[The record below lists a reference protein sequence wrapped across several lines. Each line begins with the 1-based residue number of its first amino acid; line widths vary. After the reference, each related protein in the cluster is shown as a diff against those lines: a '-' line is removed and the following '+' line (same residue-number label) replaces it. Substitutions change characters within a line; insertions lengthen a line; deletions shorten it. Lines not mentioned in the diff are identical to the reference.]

1 MATYTALEADI
12 ALISDAVAKED
23 ATNLLAELKA
33 IDAAIL
39 KSSATDL
46 QSYSIANR
54 SASRRA
60 LDELR
65 AQRDQLKA
73 QIRRACYGSV
83 TLIDMNSN
91 SSETE
96 A

>member
-12 ALISDAVAKED
+12 ATISDAVAKED
-23 ATNLLAELKA
+23 ATNLLAELRA
-33 IDAAIL
+33 IDASIL

-60 LDELR
+60 LEELR
-65 AQRDQLKA
+65 AQRDQIKA

-83 TLIDMNSN
+83 QLIDMNTH

-96 A
+96 T